1 MSRSPGGYVAFSG
14 IFPHLDNQ
22 RNDAKNLKRSLLYG
36 RFIFQKS
43 RVLDILGW
51 PTPSGCSLHLNG
63 TVVERQTSFT
73 DDTGRTGRT
82 RPDPTFWKMWGSLH
96 GLGK

>member
-1 MSRSPGGYVAFSG
+1 VAFSG

-82 RPDPTFWKMWGSLH
+82 RPNFLEDV
-96 GLGK
+96 GKSARAWQVMPHPPSP